1 MLTEHR
7 TSSVK
12 RLTGRLYQSLVA
24 VVVYI
29 LCSFLL
35 ELSVNELI
43 NIFVFFTSTLFLFF
57 LVTQVSKVVVLLIL
71 ATLLSF
77 LFRFFQMFLLKSLYW
92 FSFNQKTYFFVVGD
106 QLNRIK
112 FLRCNFRAVHNA

>member
-29 LCSFLL
+29 LCFFLL

-43 NIFVFFTSTLFLFF
+43 NIFVFLTLTLFL
-57 LVTQVSKVVVLLIL
+57 
-71 ATLLSF
+71 
-77 LFRFFQMFLLKSLYW
+77 LY
-92 FSFNQKTYFFVVGD
+92 FGDPGFESRCFTYFGHAIIIF
-106 QLNRIK
+106 I
-112 FLRCNFRAVHNA
+112 